1 MYIAKFQDKSGYWT
15 NLDNVS
21 LDDGIRFLNQQIKIN
36 TNYDN
41 ALIQEQTSGRDIFS
55 YRTVK

>member
-15 NLDNVS
+15 NVDNVS
-21 LDDGIRFLNQQIKIN
+21 LDDGIRFLNQQIKTHGNYENAIVKN
-36 TNYDN
+36 QDTN
-41 ALIQEQTSGRDIFS
+41 QEIFS

>member
-15 NLDNVS
+15 NVDNVS
-21 LDDGIRFLNQQIKIN
+21 LDDAIRFLNQQIKVN
-36 TNYDN
+36 LDYKQ
-41 ALIQEQTSGRDIFS
+41 AFVKEQISGKEVFS

>member
-15 NLDNVS
+15 NVDNVS
-21 LDDGIRFLNQQIKIN
+21 LDDGIRFLNQQIKTH
-36 TNYDN
+36 TNYEN
-41 ALIQEQTSGRDIFS
+41 AIIKDQETNQEIFS